1 MKRGLSIGALLLAL
15 LGSCEPAE
23 PSDQNVLLVTIDT
36 LRADRLSAHGFE
48 RDATPRLDAFA
59 EEGVLFERAYSHAPF
74 TAPAHASLFTSL
86 VTRSHGVETWGRQLD
101 PELPELFGLYRA
113 AGYRT
118 GAFYNHP
125 GLVASKLLHS
135 VDHEELRTFEPAE
148 DTVRGF
154 LDWAG
159 SSSRQFVA
167 WVHLWDVHRPYGFR
181 SWRAEHLREQVERES
196 LELVYAEGPWGGS
209 HDPLVGRTEAFY
221 NLNAERLSRP
231 KSTSEGSR
239 VLDESDLRYLED
251 RYDNAV
257 RAADAG
263 FGGLVDGLRAA
274 GLLDTTLVVVTSDH
288 GEALTE
294 RTACLF
300 THDPF
305 LTEETLRVPLI
316 LRFPNANS
324 GGTRVPDLVRGVDVL
339 PTLLEFSGL
348 TAPDGLQGRSLLPL
362 VRGETMLPALHF
374 AQTQT
379 RHTKEVLEHSDEP
392 VLEFRQALISGNHK
406 LIHDRS
412 ADTYALYDLER
423 DPGETTDL
431 ASDPGSA
438 ILFERLLA
446 ELAAVREGY
455 PLREAFGTS
464 SPHDQAFLDSIGY
477 AGDE

>member
-1 MKRGLSIGALLLAL
+1 MKHAFLISAALLAV
-15 LGSCEPAE
+15 LGSCEPAD
-23 PSDQNVLLVTIDT
+23 PSAQNVVLVTIDT

-118 GAFYNHP
+118 GAFFNHP

-135 VDHEELRTFEPAE
+135 VDHAELRTFEPAE
-148 DTVRGF
+148 DTVSGF

-159 SSSRQFVA
+159 SSSRRFVA
-167 WVHLWDVHRPYGFR
+167 WVHLWEVHRPYGFR
-181 SWRAEHLREQVERES
+181 SWRAEHLRQQVKRES

-221 NLNAERLSRP
+221 NLNAERLARP
-231 KSTSEGSR
+231 KATSTGER
-239 VLDESDLRYLED
+239 VLDAADLSYLED

-263 FGGLVDGLRAA
+263 FGALVDGLRSA
-274 GLLDTTLVVVTSDH
+274 GLLDSTLVVVTSDH

-294 RTACLF
+294 RSACLF

-316 LRFPNANS
+316 MRFPNARFAGS
-324 GGTRVPDLVRGVDVL
+324 RVGDLVRGVDVL

-348 TAPDGLQGRSLLPL
+348 SAPAGLQGRSLLPL
-362 VRGETMLPALHF
+362 VRGESLPEALLF

-379 RHTKEVLEHSDEP
+379 RHAKEVLEHSDEP
-392 VLEFRQALISGNHK
+392 QLEFRQALISGYHK

-412 ADTYALYDLER
+412 TDTYTLYDLER
-423 DPGETTDL
+423 DPGETRNL
-431 ASDPGSA
+431 ASDPDSA
-438 ILFERLLA
+438 RLFERLLA
-446 ELAAVREGY
+446 ELKAVRESY

-464 SPHDQAFLDSIGY
+464 TPEDQALLDSIGY
-477 AGDE
+477 TGDE